1 MATLE
6 KIRSKSVLLLVIIGV
21 ALLAFIIGDFF
32 TSGRTFFGTGTTVAK
47 VGGQKIDIQEFQ
59 RQMETANQNAQQ
71 SGQKIDQ
78 ALLQQQVLGNMISE
92 KLYKE
97 ELEDLGLKVT
107 DDELTEMMLGTG
119 APMVDQMVRQQ
130 IGVES
135 ASALHDMAF
144 NPVKYGL
151 DENTASQLRGIW
163 ISLENQMEQYLLQQK
178 FQNLFAGTLVANK
191 LDAKALYDDGVG
203 TATIA
208 YAHKDYSSLAD
219 EDYSVSDAEIKAA
232 WNDRRNQFA
241 IAEQQRRITYIDVD
255 TQPSQADLVAAEKTV
270 EDAIASLR
278 DTPDTEGVAG
288 NNLFVVD
295 RRKTTAAAIRN
306 SQVRAFADSAAVGSA
321 SLVARI
327 GNDFTLAKLIGKSSE
342 IDSINCN
349 IFVVTAGRAA
359 ADSIIGQLNSGA
371 IDFASLAQNAEVA
384 QPQADVKLSLTD
396 PQLAQYKKVL
406 AEAPAGRYF
415 MPDTLNPQNVLVV
428 RVNSR
433 QNPVT
438 VYDLATIE
446 YRAEP
451 SNATINRLQA
461 SLQTFLNAN
470 PTAAEF
476 NKNAADSGYTAIPA
490 TVSASTPQIG
500 RLNDSRGAVNWA
512 MNAKKGAVSPI
523 FGDESTGRF
532 LAVALDD
539 IYDEYVPANDPQTL
553 IYLTEEVRNGK
564 KAEKLIGD
572 YQGKA
577 SDVAGYAK
585 LMESRVDSAMV
596 NFSQFSV
603 YAPALGG
610 PETLAQVKC
619 AEPGKL
625 VGPVKTN
632 NGVIVFSIVNV
643 DNSSRPYS
651 FEENATL
658 FQRTRGAVALGNQL
672 PAILLG
678 NRKVEN
684 NILKFF
690 RD

>member
-59 RQMETANQNAQQ
+59 RQMEVANQSAQQ

-78 ALLQQQVLGNMISE
+78 ALLQQQVLGNMVSE

-97 ELEDLGLKVT
+97 ELEALGLKVT

-119 APMVDQMVRQQ
+119 APMVNQMVRQQ
-130 IGVES
+130 VGVES

-151 DENTASQLRGIW
+151 DEQTAMQLRNLW

-178 FQNLFAGTLVANK
+178 FQTLFSGTLVANK
-191 LDAKALYDDGVG
+191 LDAKALYDEGLG
-203 TATIA
+203 TATVA
-208 YAHKDYSSLAD
+208 YAHKDYTSLAD
-219 EDYSVSDAEIKAA
+219 EDYAVSDSEVKAA
-232 WNDRRNQFA
+232 WNERRQQFA
-241 IAEQQRRITYIDVD
+241 IAEEQRRISYIDVEI
-255 TQPSQADLVAAEKTV
+255 QPSQADLVAAEKTV
-270 EDAIASLR
+270 EEAIASLR
-278 DTPDTEGVAG
+278 NTPDTEGVAG

-295 RRKTTAAAIRN
+295 RSKTTAAAIRN
-306 SQVRAFADSAAVGSA
+306 SQVRSFADSAAVGSA
-321 SLVARI
+321 ALVARI
-327 GNDFTLAKLIGKSSE
+327 GNDFTLAKLIGKSTE

-349 IFVVTAGRAA
+349 IFVVTTGRSA
-359 ADSIIGQLNSGA
+359 ADSIIGQRNSGA
-371 IDFASLAQNAEVA
+371 TSFDALSQNPAVA

-396 PQLAQYKKVL
+396 PQLAQFKKAL
-406 AEAPAGRYF
+406 SDAPTGRYF

-433 QNPVT
+433 QSPVT

-470 PTAAEF
+470 TTAAEF
-476 NKNAADSGYTAIPA
+476 TKNAADSGYTAIPA
-490 TVSASTPQIG
+490 TVSPSTPQIG
-500 RLNDSRGAVNWA
+500 RLSDTRGAVNWA

-523 FGDESTGRF
+523 FGDEATGRF
-532 LAVALDD
+532 LAVAVDD
-539 IYDEYVPANDPQTL
+539 IYDDYVPANDPQTL
-553 IYLTEEVRNGK
+553 AYLTEKVRNDK
-564 KAEKLIGD
+564 KAQKLISD

-577 SDVAGYAK
+577 SDLAGYAK
-585 LMESRVDSAMV
+585 LMDSRIDSV
-596 NFSQFSV
+596 
-603 YAPALGG
+603 
-610 PETLAQVKC
+610 
-619 AEPGKL
+619 
-625 VGPVKTN
+625 
-632 NGVIVFSIVNV
+632 
-643 DNSSRPYS
+643 
-651 FEENATL
+651 
-658 FQRTRGAVALGNQL
+658 
-672 PAILLG
+672 
-678 NRKVEN
+678 
-684 NILKFF
+684 
-690 RD
+690 

>member
-59 RQMETANQNAQQ
+59 RQMEVANQSAQQ

-78 ALLQQQVLGNMISE
+78 ALLQQQVLGNMVSE

-97 ELEDLGLKVT
+97 ELEALGLKVT

-130 IGVES
+130 VGVES

-151 DENTASQLRGIW
+151 DEQTAMQLRNLW
-163 ISLENQMEQYLLQQK
+163 INLENQMEQYLLQQK
-178 FQNLFAGTLVANK
+178 FQTLFTGTLVANK
-191 LDAKALYDDGVG
+191 LDAKALYDEGLG
-203 TATIA
+203 TATVA
-208 YAHKDYSSLAD
+208 YAHKDYTSLAD
-219 EDYSVSDAEIKAA
+219 EDFEVSDAEIKAA
-232 WNDRRNQFA
+232 WNERRELFA
-241 IAEQQRRITYIDVD
+241 IAEEKRRISYIDVD
-255 TQPSQADLVAAEKTV
+255 IQPSQADLVAAEKTV
-270 EDAIASLR
+270 EEAIASLR
-278 DTPDTEGVAG
+278 NTPDTEGVAG

-295 RRKTTAAAIRN
+295 RSKTTAAAIRN
-306 SQVRAFADSAAVGSA
+306 SQVRAFADSAAVGSTA
-321 SLVARI
+321 LVARI
-327 GNDFTLAKLIGKSSE
+327 GNDFTLAKLIGKSTE

-349 IFVVTAGRAA
+349 IFVVTAGRSA

-371 IDFASLAQNAEVA
+371 TTFEALSQNPDVA

-396 PQLAQYKKVL
+396 PQLAQFKKAL
-406 AEAPAGRYF
+406 SDAPAGRYF

-461 SLQTFLNAN
+461 SLQAFLNAN
-470 PTAAEF
+470 TTAAEF

-490 TVSASTPQIG
+490 TVSPSTPQIG
-500 RLNDSRGAVNWA
+500 RLNDTRGTVNWA

-523 FGDESTGRF
+523 FGDEATGRF

-539 IYDEYVPANDPQTL
+539 IYDDYVPANDPQTRA
-553 IYLTEEVRNGK
+553 YLAEEVRNDK
-564 KAEKLIGD
+564 KAQKLISD

-577 SDVAGYAK
+577 SDLAGYAQI
-585 LMESRVDSAMV
+585 MNSRIDSVMV
-596 NFSQFSV
+596 NFSQFSI
-603 YAPALGG
+603 YTPALGG
-610 PETLAQVKC
+610 PEMIAEVSC
-619 AEPGKL
+619 SEPGKL
-625 VGPVKTN
+625 TGPVKTD
-632 NGVIVFSIVNV
+632 NGVVVFNVVNV
-643 DNSSRPYS
+643 DNNGRPYS
-651 FEENATL
+651 FDESATL
-658 FQRTRGAVALGNQL
+658 FQRTRGAAALGNQIA
-672 PAILLG
+672 AILLG
-678 NRKVEN
+678 KRKVEN

>member
-59 RQMETANQNAQQ
+59 RQMEVANQSAQQ

-78 ALLQQQVLGNMISE
+78 ALLQQQVLGNMVSE

-97 ELEDLGLKVT
+97 ELEALGLKVT

-130 IGVES
+130 VGVES

-151 DENTASQLRGIW
+151 DEQTAMQLRNLW
-163 ISLENQMEQYLLQQK
+163 INLENQMEQYLLQQK
-178 FQNLFAGTLVANK
+178 FQTLFTGTLVANK
-191 LDAKALYDDGVG
+191 LDAKALYDEGLG
-203 TATIA
+203 TATVA
-208 YAHKDYSSLAD
+208 YAHKDYTSLAD
-219 EDYSVSDAEIKAA
+219 EDFEVSDAEM
-232 WNDRRNQFA
+232 
-241 IAEQQRRITYIDVD
+241 
-255 TQPSQADLVAAEKTV
+255 QADLVAAEKTV
-270 EDAIASLR
+270 EEAIASLR
-278 DTPDTEGVAG
+278 NTPDTEGVAG

-295 RRKTTAAAIRN
+295 RSKTTAAAIRN
-306 SQVRAFADSAAVGSA
+306 SQVRAFADSAAVGSTA
-321 SLVARI
+321 LVARI
-327 GNDFTLAKLIGKSSE
+327 GNDFTLAKLIGKSTE

-349 IFVVTAGRAA
+349 IFVVTAGRSA

-371 IDFASLAQNAEVA
+371 TTFEALSQNPDVA

-396 PQLAQYKKVL
+396 PQLAQFKKAL
-406 AEAPAGRYF
+406 SDAPAGRYF

-461 SLQTFLNAN
+461 SLQAFLNAN
-470 PTAAEF
+470 TTAAEF

-490 TVSASTPQIG
+490 TVSPSTPQIG
-500 RLNDSRGAVNWA
+500 RLNDTRGAVNWA

-523 FGDESTGRF
+523 FGDEATGRF

-539 IYDEYVPANDPQTL
+539 IYDDYVPANDPQTRA
-553 IYLTEEVRNGK
+553 YLAEKVRNDK
-564 KAEKLIGD
+564 KAQKLISD

-577 SDVAGYAK
+577 SDLAGYAQI
-585 LMESRVDSAMV
+585 MNSRIDSVMV
-596 NFSQFSV
+596 NFSQFSI
-603 YAPALGG
+603 YTPALGG
-610 PETLAQVKC
+610 PEMIAEVSC
-619 AEPGKL
+619 SEPGKL
-625 VGPVKTN
+625 TGPVKTD
-632 NGVIVFSIVNV
+632 NGVVVFNVVNV
-643 DNSSRPYS
+643 DNNGRPYS
-651 FEENATL
+651 FDESATL
-658 FQRTRGAVALGNQL
+658 FQRTRGAAALGNQIA
-672 PAILLG
+672 AILLG
-678 NRKVEN
+678 KRKVEN